1 MKALLGAFNQ
11 EKALVEA
18 FSILRNCKPLC
29 NLREPS
35 FEVLLLYIISI
46 SDQTAGAGRLGA
58 GRGGDGGVHLLFF
71 GQVPALPQLHHG
83 RHHFTEM
90 FRTEIAVNMKTF
102 TTRNVA

>member
-1 MKALLGAFNQ
+1 MVK
-11 EKALVEA
+11 
-18 FSILRNCKPLC
+18 LRVIFG
-29 NLREPS
+29 NLR
-35 FEVLLLYIISI
+35 LKLYIISI

-90 FRTEIAVNMKTF
+90 FRTEIMNMKTF
-102 TTRNVA
+102 DTRNVACKLRLH